1 MASDAI
7 LLLCLM
13 TIPPVLTLQDASKQ
27 TLTAYFTEK
36 LDKLEG
42 FCHELSQERQLWMK
56 EKTEWAM
63 EKQRW
68 LTEKKELQNSLHQIQ
83 EELHAIRD
91 KVEHAENLKQE
102 WERMFY
108 HMQDITVPLQGEMT
122 QLDLGP
128 TGAVLGSHQV
138 PVHGLKSRSDDLGG
152 LEIMVSGVTRK
163 LEEMSAEVQVLKT
176 SSQQHDLALSLA
188 RSSYYVR
195 WGHSSCPNSTETVYS
210 GIMGGSL
217 FSSPG
222 AAVNY
227 LCLPL
232 SPSLNDNV
240 VPQIHADLYG
250 AEYETLNTSP
260 THENRDPPCAVCR
273 VSQATTIMTPATDV
287 CQPGWTQQ
295 YSGFLMAG
303 NPAHVA
309 SSEYICVDSNMED
322 RVGSDKDENGKL
334 LFYTVTHCGNLP
346 CPPYENL
353 KIVTCAVCSK

>member
-68 LTEKKELQNSLHQIQ
+68 QREKKELQNSLHQIQ

-91 KVEHAENLKQE
+91 KVEHVENLKQE

-108 HMQDITVPLQGEMT
+108 NKQDITVPLQGEMKGQESEQQSQVKLGT

-138 PVHGLKSRSDDLGG
+138 PVHGLKSRSDDFGG

-163 LEEMSAEVQVLKT
+163 LEEVSAEVQVLKT

-188 RSSYYVR
+188 RSSYYV
-195 WGHSSCPNSTETVYS
+195 CT
-210 GIMGGSL
+210 
-217 FSSPG
+217 
-222 AAVNY
+222 
-227 LCLPL
+227 
-232 SPSLNDNV
+232 
-240 VPQIHADLYG
+240 
-250 AEYETLNTSP
+250 
-260 THENRDPPCAVCR
+260 
-273 VSQATTIMTPATDV
+273 
-287 CQPGWTQQ
+287 
-295 YSGFLMAG
+295 
-303 NPAHVA
+303 
-309 SSEYICVDSNMED
+309 
-322 RVGSDKDENGKL
+322 
-334 LFYTVTHCGNLP
+334 
-346 CPPYENL
+346 
-353 KIVTCAVCSK
+353 